1 MKDKKKES
9 LFNII
14 RLVGDVL
21 IIHLSFIIAFHL
33 RFEEI
38 MINNLRAYY
47 QNMPFIIIFSLI
59 IFSLYNLYSN
69 QILKPVNDN
78 LLAFIPACII
88 IILFSVTVSYFF
100 QTYQF
105 PRSIFLIA
113 LPILI
118 FLLILWR
125 YLLLIV
131 QKKFTKNKNI
141 ILIGS
146 KKNTNKLKTNID
158 KYTNNGFNIKKII
171 LNTDFE
177 KLDKKEKS
185 QVIKEINPDIIF
197 ISFDLPIKDK
207 KELFYLSL
215 DSDWTISIIPE
226 FYEIMVAGG
235 KLNQIGEL
243 PFYNII
249 SMSNNNYLFKR
260 IFEVIFSMLTIIIL
274 FPLIILI
281 SLMIKIDSQ
290 GPVFHKQDR
299 VSKNGQKFIIYK
311 FRTMVKNAEKKSGP
325 ILSTKS
331 DSRTTRFG
339 RFLRKTKLDELP
351 QFYNVLRGDI
361 SLIGP
366 RPERSHFINKYNR
379 NIKDY
384 HYRQKV
390 KSGLTGL
397 AQIYG
402 FYNTEPE
409 DKLRMD
415 LIYINNRNILFD
427 LKIILNTLKTIF
439 TGNKFK

>member
-1 MKDKKKES
+1 
-9 LFNII
+9 
-14 RLVGDVL
+14 
-21 IIHLSFIIAFHL
+21 
-33 RFEEI
+33 
-38 MINNLRAYY
+38 
-47 QNMPFIIIFSLI
+47 
-59 IFSLYNLYSN
+59 
-69 QILKPVNDN
+69 
-78 LLAFIPACII
+78 
-88 IILFSVTVSYFF
+88 
-100 QTYQF
+100 
-105 PRSIFLIA
+105 
-113 LPILI
+113 
-118 FLLILWR
+118 
-125 YLLLIV
+125 
-131 QKKFTKNKNI
+131 
-141 ILIGS
+141 
-146 KKNTNKLKTNID
+146 
-158 KYTNNGFNIKKII
+158 
-171 LNTDFE
+171 
-177 KLDKKEKS
+177 
-185 QVIKEINPDIIF
+185 
-197 ISFDLPIKDK
+197 
-207 KELFYLSL
+207 
-215 DSDWTISIIPE
+215 
-226 FYEIMVAGG
+226 
-235 KLNQIGEL
+235 
-243 PFYNII
+243 
-249 SMSNNNYLFKR
+249 
-260 IFEVIFSMLTIIIL
+260 MLTIIIL